1 MQILVTGKQMKQL
14 DQSTIKQMGIPSLV
28 LMERAAMAVFD
39 CLKQHFPLKKTLV
52 VCGSGNNGADGVA
65 VARLLHLAGYPVDL
79 YLAGNHTSFTEE
91 MHIQWQA
98 AKNYQVSIVNNC
110 RFSEYTT
117 IVDAL
122 FGVGLSRELSGKYQA
137 LAEKIT
143 YNNELKEAVSKLS
156 PRTLNCVIQY
166 VYVTPLQFLIGPA
179 NLDYELEYGG
189 KTHKVQ
195 FRFYWNEFSFGQYV
209 SSAKHPMEMQ
219 IWAAALYVDGNQTSY
234 GITPSSPVQF
244 LFYNEK

>member
-1 MQILVTGKQMKQL
+1 MKKL
-14 DQSTIKQMGIPSLV
+14 TFIAFIGCIM
-28 LMERAAMAVFD
+28 AA
-39 CLKQHFPLKKTLV
+39 L
-52 VCGSGNNGADGVA
+52 
-65 VARLLHLAGYPVDL
+65 
-79 YLAGNHTSFTEE
+79 SFTSC
-91 MHIQWQA
+91 
-98 AKNYQVSIVNNC
+98 NSDSDNSYQGLTEAEVQQCFLATRGLYNGKVVFLAENKANVNDKKDTLNVNW
-110 RFSEYTT
+110 EITT
-117 IVDAL
+117 DSTMTISNFPV
-122 FGVGLSRELSGKYQA
+122 KA

-143 YNNELKEAVSKLS
+143 HNNELKEAVSKLS

-195 FRFYWNEFSFGQYV
+195 FRFFWNNYSFGQYV

>member
-1 MQILVTGKQMKQL
+1 MKKL
-14 DQSTIKQMGIPSLV
+14 TFIAFIGCIM
-28 LMERAAMAVFD
+28 AA
-39 CLKQHFPLKKTLV
+39 L
-52 VCGSGNNGADGVA
+52 
-65 VARLLHLAGYPVDL
+65 
-79 YLAGNHTSFTEE
+79 SFTSC
-91 MHIQWQA
+91 
-98 AKNYQVSIVNNC
+98 NSDSDNSYQGLTEAEVQQCFLATRGLYNGKVVFLAENKANVNDKMDTLNVNW
-110 RFSEYTT
+110 EITT
-117 IVDAL
+117 DSTMTISNFPV
-122 FGVGLSRELSGKYQA
+122 KA

-143 YNNELKEAVSKLS
+143 HNNELKEAVSKLS

-189 KTHKVQ
+189 TTHKVQ
-195 FRFYWNEFSFGQYV
+195 FRFFWNNYSFGQYV

>member
-1 MQILVTGKQMKQL
+1 MKKL
-14 DQSTIKQMGIPSLV
+14 TFIAFIGCIM
-28 LMERAAMAVFD
+28 AA
-39 CLKQHFPLKKTLV
+39 L
-52 VCGSGNNGADGVA
+52 
-65 VARLLHLAGYPVDL
+65 
-79 YLAGNHTSFTEE
+79 SFTSCNSDSDNSYKGLTEAE
-91 MHIQWQA
+91 IQQCFLA
-98 AKNYQVSIVNNC
+98 TRGLYNGKVVFLAENKANVNDKMDTLNVNW
-110 RFSEYTT
+110 EITT
-117 IVDAL
+117 DSTMTISNFPV
-122 FGVGLSRELSGKYQA
+122 KA

-143 YNNELKEAVSKLS
+143 HNNELKEAVSKLS

-189 KTHKVQ
+189 TTHKVQ
-195 FRFYWNEFSFGQYV
+195 FRFFWNNYSFGQYV

>member
-1 MQILVTGKQMKQL
+1 MKKL
-14 DQSTIKQMGIPSLV
+14 TFIAFIGCIM
-28 LMERAAMAVFD
+28 AA
-39 CLKQHFPLKKTLV
+39 L
-52 VCGSGNNGADGVA
+52 
-65 VARLLHLAGYPVDL
+65 
-79 YLAGNHTSFTEE
+79 SFTSCNSDSDNSYQGLTEAE
-91 MHIQWQA
+91 IQQCFLA
-98 AKNYQVSIVNNC
+98 TRGLYNGKVVFLAENKANVNDKKDTLNVNW
-110 RFSEYTT
+110 EITT
-117 IVDAL
+117 DSTMTISNFPV
-122 FGVGLSRELSGKYQA
+122 KA

-143 YNNELKEAVSKLS
+143 HNNELKEAVSKLS

-219 IWAAALYVDGNQTSY
+219 IWAAALYVDGNETSY

>member
-1 MQILVTGKQMKQL
+1 MKKL
-14 DQSTIKQMGIPSLV
+14 TFIAFIGCIM
-28 LMERAAMAVFD
+28 AA
-39 CLKQHFPLKKTLV
+39 L
-52 VCGSGNNGADGVA
+52 
-65 VARLLHLAGYPVDL
+65 
-79 YLAGNHTSFTEE
+79 SFTSCNSDSDNSYKGLTEAE
-91 MHIQWQA
+91 IQQCFLA
-98 AKNYQVSIVNNC
+98 TRGLYNGKVVFLAENKANVNDKMDTLNVNW
-110 RFSEYTT
+110 EITT
-117 IVDAL
+117 DSTMTISNFPV
-122 FGVGLSRELSGKYQA
+122 KA

-143 YNNELKEAVSKLS
+143 HNNELKEAVSKLS

-166 VYVTPLQFLIGPA
+166 VYVTPLQFLIGPE

-189 KTHKVQ
+189 TTHKVQ
-195 FRFYWNEFSFGQYV
+195 FRFFWNNYSFGQYV

>member
-1 MQILVTGKQMKQL
+1 MKKL
-14 DQSTIKQMGIPSLV
+14 TFIAFIGCIM
-28 LMERAAMAVFD
+28 AA
-39 CLKQHFPLKKTLV
+39 L
-52 VCGSGNNGADGVA
+52 
-65 VARLLHLAGYPVDL
+65 
-79 YLAGNHTSFTEE
+79 SFTSCNSDSDNSYKGLTEAE
-91 MHIQWQA
+91 IQQCFLA
-98 AKNYQVSIVNNC
+98 TRGLYNGKVVFLAENKANVNDKKDTLNVNW
-110 RFSEYTT
+110 EITT
-117 IVDAL
+117 DSTMTISNFPV
-122 FGVGLSRELSGKYQA
+122 KA

-143 YNNELKEAVSKLS
+143 HNNELKEAVSKLS

>member
-1 MQILVTGKQMKQL
+1 MKKL
-14 DQSTIKQMGIPSLV
+14 TFIAFIGCIM
-28 LMERAAMAVFD
+28 AA
-39 CLKQHFPLKKTLV
+39 L
-52 VCGSGNNGADGVA
+52 
-65 VARLLHLAGYPVDL
+65 
-79 YLAGNHTSFTEE
+79 SFTSCNSDSDNSYQGLTEAE
-91 MHIQWQA
+91 IQQCFLA
-98 AKNYQVSIVNNC
+98 TRGLYNGKVVFLAENKANVNDKMDTLNVNW
-110 RFSEYTT
+110 EITT
-117 IVDAL
+117 DSTMTISNFPV
-122 FGVGLSRELSGKYQA
+122 KA

-143 YNNELKEAVSKLS
+143 HNNELKEAVSKLS

-189 KTHKVQ
+189 TTHKVQ
-195 FRFYWNEFSFGQYV
+195 FRFFWNNYSFGQYV

-219 IWAAALYVDGNQTSY
+219 IWAAALYVDGNETSY

>member
-1 MQILVTGKQMKQL
+1 MVILIRDNSIIRVWSIKGLTEAEIQQCFLATRGLYNGKVVFLAENKANVNDKKDTL
-14 DQSTIKQMGIPSLV
+14 NVNWEITTDSTMTIYN
-28 LMERAAMAVFD
+28 
-39 CLKQHFPLKKTLV
+39 FPVK
-52 VCGSGNNGADGVA
+52 
-65 VARLLHLAGYPVDL
+65 
-79 YLAGNHTSFTEE
+79 
-91 MHIQWQA
+91 
-98 AKNYQVSIVNNC
+98 
-110 RFSEYTT
+110 
-117 IVDAL
+117 
-122 FGVGLSRELSGKYQA
+122 A

-143 YNNELKEAVSKLS
+143 HNNELKEAVSKLS

-189 KTHKVQ
+189 TTHKVQ
-195 FRFYWNEFSFGQYV
+195 FRFFWNNYSFGQYV

-234 GITPSSPVQF
+234 GITPSSPVRF

>member
-1 MQILVTGKQMKQL
+1 MKKL
-14 DQSTIKQMGIPSLV
+14 TFIAFIGCIM
-28 LMERAAMAVFD
+28 AA
-39 CLKQHFPLKKTLV
+39 L
-52 VCGSGNNGADGVA
+52 
-65 VARLLHLAGYPVDL
+65 
-79 YLAGNHTSFTEE
+79 SFTSCNSDSDNSYQGLTEAE
-91 MHIQWQA
+91 IQQCFLA
-98 AKNYQVSIVNNC
+98 TRGLYNGKVVFLAENKANVNDKMDTLNVNW
-110 RFSEYTT
+110 EITT
-117 IVDAL
+117 DSTMTIYNFPV
-122 FGVGLSRELSGKYQA
+122 KA

-143 YNNELKEAVSKLS
+143 HNNELKEAVSKLS

-234 GITPSSPVQF
+234 GITPSSPVRF

>member
-1 MQILVTGKQMKQL
+1 MKKL
-14 DQSTIKQMGIPSLV
+14 TFIAFIGCIM
-28 LMERAAMAVFD
+28 AA
-39 CLKQHFPLKKTLV
+39 L
-52 VCGSGNNGADGVA
+52 
-65 VARLLHLAGYPVDL
+65 
-79 YLAGNHTSFTEE
+79 SFTSCNSDSDNSYKGLTEAE
-91 MHIQWQA
+91 IQQCFLA
-98 AKNYQVSIVNNC
+98 TRGLYNGKVVFLAENKANVNDKMDTLNVNW
-110 RFSEYTT
+110 EITT
-117 IVDAL
+117 DSTMTISNFPV
-122 FGVGLSRELSGKYQA
+122 KA

-166 VYVTPLQFLIGPA
+166 VYVTPLQFLIGPE

-189 KTHKVQ
+189 TTHKVQ
-195 FRFYWNEFSFGQYV
+195 FRFFWNNYSFGQYV

>member
-1 MQILVTGKQMKQL
+1 MKKL
-14 DQSTIKQMGIPSLV
+14 TFIAFIGCIM
-28 LMERAAMAVFD
+28 AA
-39 CLKQHFPLKKTLV
+39 L
-52 VCGSGNNGADGVA
+52 
-65 VARLLHLAGYPVDL
+65 
-79 YLAGNHTSFTEE
+79 SFTSCNSDTDNPYQGLTEAE
-91 MHIQWQA
+91 IQQCFLA
-98 AKNYQVSIVNNC
+98 TRGLYNGKVVFLAENKANVNDKKDTLNVNW
-110 RFSEYTT
+110 EITT
-117 IVDAL
+117 DSTMTIDNFPV
-122 FGVGLSRELSGKYQA
+122 KA

-189 KTHKVQ
+189 TTHKVQ
-195 FRFYWNEFSFGQYV
+195 FRFFWNNYSFGQYV

>member
-1 MQILVTGKQMKQL
+1 MKKL
-14 DQSTIKQMGIPSLV
+14 TFIAFIGCIM
-28 LMERAAMAVFD
+28 AA
-39 CLKQHFPLKKTLV
+39 L
-52 VCGSGNNGADGVA
+52 
-65 VARLLHLAGYPVDL
+65 
-79 YLAGNHTSFTEE
+79 SFTSC
-91 MHIQWQA
+91 
-98 AKNYQVSIVNNC
+98 NSDSDNSYQGLTEAEVQQCFLATRGLYNGKVVFLAENKANVNDKMDTLNVNW
-110 RFSEYTT
+110 EITT
-117 IVDAL
+117 DSTMTISNFPV
-122 FGVGLSRELSGKYQA
+122 KA

-166 VYVTPLQFLIGPA
+166 VSVTPLQFLIGPA

-189 KTHKVQ
+189 TTHKVQ
-195 FRFYWNEFSFGQYV
+195 FRFFWNNYSFGQYV

>member
-1 MQILVTGKQMKQL
+1 MKKL
-14 DQSTIKQMGIPSLV
+14 TFIAFIGCIM
-28 LMERAAMAVFD
+28 AA
-39 CLKQHFPLKKTLV
+39 L
-52 VCGSGNNGADGVA
+52 
-65 VARLLHLAGYPVDL
+65 
-79 YLAGNHTSFTEE
+79 SFTSCNSDSDNSYQGLTEAE
-91 MHIQWQA
+91 IQQCFLA
-98 AKNYQVSIVNNC
+98 TRGLYNGKVVFLAENKANVNDKMDTLNVNW
-110 RFSEYTT
+110 EITT
-117 IVDAL
+117 DSTMTISNFPV
-122 FGVGLSRELSGKYQA
+122 KA

-189 KTHKVQ
+189 TTHKVQ
-195 FRFYWNEFSFGQYV
+195 FRFFWNNYSFGQYV

>member
-1 MQILVTGKQMKQL
+1 MKKL
-14 DQSTIKQMGIPSLV
+14 TFIAFIGCIM
-28 LMERAAMAVFD
+28 AA
-39 CLKQHFPLKKTLV
+39 L
-52 VCGSGNNGADGVA
+52 
-65 VARLLHLAGYPVDL
+65 
-79 YLAGNHTSFTEE
+79 SFTSCNSDSDNSYKGLTEAE
-91 MHIQWQA
+91 IQQCFLA
-98 AKNYQVSIVNNC
+98 TRGLYNGKVVFLAENKANVNDKKDTLNVNW
-110 RFSEYTT
+110 EITT
-117 IVDAL
+117 DSTMTISNFPV
-122 FGVGLSRELSGKYQA
+122 KA

-143 YNNELKEAVSKLS
+143 HNNELKEAVSKLS

-189 KTHKVQ
+189 TTHKVQ
-195 FRFYWNEFSFGQYV
+195 FRFFWNNYSFGQYV

>member
-1 MQILVTGKQMKQL
+1 MKKL
-14 DQSTIKQMGIPSLV
+14 TFIAFIGCIM
-28 LMERAAMAVFD
+28 AA
-39 CLKQHFPLKKTLV
+39 L
-52 VCGSGNNGADGVA
+52 
-65 VARLLHLAGYPVDL
+65 
-79 YLAGNHTSFTEE
+79 SFTSCNSDSDNSYQGLTEAE
-91 MHIQWQA
+91 IQQCFLA
-98 AKNYQVSIVNNC
+98 TRGLYNGKVVFLAENKANVNDKKDTLNVNW
-110 RFSEYTT
+110 EITT
-117 IVDAL
+117 DSTMTISNFPV
-122 FGVGLSRELSGKYQA
+122 KA

-189 KTHKVQ
+189 TTHKVQ
-195 FRFYWNEFSFGQYV
+195 FRFFWNNYSFGQYV